1 MESIDREI
9 YTATENSDIP
19 IIKDDGTVDSLQNI
33 IDENLQREEIASHD
47 ADDVYTATP
56 ISDIPIVQEDG
67 SVDTLESIMNAN
79 EQADIYR
86 ATPISEI
93 PIVQEDGSID
103 TLKNIMDKN
112 MEEHIKEPDCVPELS
127 VEEIMDSTLIENGPS
142 EAAKRELELL
152 RNGSRAINA
161 RLEVKADDYRDKG
174 YSEDEIE
181 KLLEADKIAY
191 QTEFLTDTFPGQDVS
206 TAVFRHID
214 EE

>member
-33 IDENLQREEIASHD
+33 IDENLQREEVASLD

-56 ISDIPIVQEDG
+56 ISEISIVQEDG
-67 SVDTLESIMNAN
+67 SVDTLENIMSMN
-79 EQADIYR
+79 EQNDVYR

-112 MEEHIKEPDCVPELS
+112 MEEHIKEPDRVPELS
-127 VEEIMDSTLIENGPS
+127 VEEILDNTLFEDGPS
-142 EAAKRELELL
+142 EVAKRELELL
-152 RNGSRAINA
+152 RSGSRAINA

-181 KLLEADKIAY
+181 KLLETDKIAY
-191 QTEFLTDTFPGQDVS
+191 QTEFLTDAFPGQDVS